1 MKRRKPYRSRDQQP
15 VEDTSSDEPA
25 LDALPLS
32 PEPDGTQAGA
42 ETDPDPSTE
51 TLPRLDDHDDRTVP
65 RSRMRFLN
73 RSKTPKGQ
81 TMSLARQTGS
91 TLAIATAVALLGTT
105 ATGLAATTTASS
117 PSAGPSAKAW
127 CALVIQINT
136 QYGAMKNKRYLP
148 GNKVPLKSQKAL
160 ISTAIAQRTQIL
172 AVTPTVIKKAMTD
185 LLTYYARLKARGY
198 SNPAL
203 TAPLTIAEAG
213 KLLDYQHKYCGIT

>member
-1 MKRRKPYRSRDQQP
+1 MKRRRPYRSPERQP
-15 VEDTSSDEPA
+15 VEDRGPDESV
-25 LDALPLS
+25 LDAPPVPS
-32 PEPDGTQAGA
+32 EPESTPTGSEA
-42 ETDPDPSTE
+42 DPDPSTE
-51 TLPRLDDHDDRTVP
+51 TVPRFDDSDDQAVP

-91 TLAIATAVALLGTT
+91 TLAIATAVVLLGTT
-105 ATGLAATTTASS
+105 TTGLAATRT
-117 PSAGPSAKAW
+117 SALSAAQNPKAW

-160 ISTAIAQRTQIL
+160 ISATISQRTQIL